1 MEVDHGKEFTEG
13 VAYLEAVRMQEGKC
27 RVGTEDAVREFG
39 RNLPGLDEH
48 LGTVLSMLE
57 RAACCWWGCAEGDHA
72 VENLV
77 GRAYGLA
84 CGSYALMQAGR
95 YDEAL
100 LLIRAL
106 GEITNL
112 LTLFATE
119 SAELQKWRG
128 ASDEERRQ
136 EFSPVKIRLALE
148 RRKIPI
154 PMDQARY
161 KVLCGLTA
169 HPAPATKPGMH
180 NPAGRPVLGGHV
192 QIAGVV
198 VVLNELAR
206 VVGCA
211 AISAA
216 SILQLPANAK
226 IRMRNVGADLLRS
239 SGPLT
244 LQTIG
249 EVLARYPR
257 PAVN

>member
-1 MEVDHGKEFTEG
+1 MEVNGSNGFAEG
-13 VAYLEAVRMQEGKC
+13 VAYLETVRNQEGKC
-27 RVGTEDAVREFG
+27 RVRTEDAVREFG

-48 LGTVLSMLE
+48 LGTVLSMLD
-57 RAACCWWGCAEGDHA
+57 RSACCWWGCAEGDHA

-77 GRAYGLA
+77 GRGYGLA

-119 SAELQKWRG
+119 SAGLQEWRG
-128 ASDEERRQ
+128 ASEEERRQ
-136 EFSPVKIRLALE
+136 KFSPVKIRLALE
-148 RRKIPI
+148 DRKVPI

-161 KVLCGLTA
+161 KLLCSLTA
-169 HPAPATKPGMH
+169 HPTPSAKPGMH

-206 VVGCA
+206 LVGCA
-211 AISAA
+211 AVTAA
-216 SILQLPANAK
+216 PILEIPDNAK
-226 IRMRNVGADLLRS
+226 TRMRAVGAALLRS

-244 LQTIG
+244 LETIG
-249 EVLARYPR
+249 EVLTRYPR
-257 PAVN
+257 PGVG

>member
-1 MEVDHGKEFTEG
+1 MEVDDKKKFTEG
-13 VAYLEAVRMQEGKC
+13 IKYLEAVRMQEGKC
-27 RVGTEDAVREFG
+27 HAKTEEAVREFG
-39 RNLPGLDEH
+39 RNLPALNDH

-72 VENLV
+72 MENLT
-77 GRAYGLA
+77 GRSYGLS

-112 LTLFATE
+112 LTLFATQ
-119 SAELQKWRG
+119 SADLQGWR
-128 ASDEERRQ
+128 AANEEERRQ
-136 EFSPVKIRLALE
+136 KFSPVKVRLALE
-148 RRKIPI
+148 RGKIPI

-161 KVLCGLTA
+161 KLLCALTA
-169 HPAPATKPGMH
+169 HPTPSTRPGMH

-211 AISAA
+211 AVAAA
-216 SILQLPANAK
+216 SILEMPANAK
-226 IRMRNVGADLLRS
+226 MRMRAGGADLLRS

-244 LQTIG
+244 LETIG

-257 PAVN
+257 LTAS

>member
-1 MEVDHGKEFTEG
+1 MEVDDSKEFSEG
-13 VAYLEAVRMQEGKC
+13 VEYLDAVRMQERKC
-27 RVGTEDAVREFG
+27 RARTEDAVREFG

-77 GRAYGLA
+77 GRGYGLA

-119 SAELQKWRG
+119 PADLQKWRG
-128 ASDEERRQ
+128 ANEEGRRQ
-136 EFSPVKIRLALE
+136 EFSPVKVRLALE
-148 RRKIPI
+148 HRKIPI

-161 KVLCGLTA
+161 KLLCGLTA
-169 HPAPATKPGMH
+169 HPTPSAKPGMH

-211 AISAA
+211 AVAAA
-216 SILQLPANAK
+216 STLEIPANAK
-226 IRMRNVGADLLRS
+226 IRMRTVGADLLRS

-244 LQTIG
+244 LETIG

-257 PAVN
+257 LSAS